1 MTANFISIAQ
11 KQEIDFIVATLCG
24 PAHSKQPAEVAFRTG
39 NPRHGE
45 RGFSRFQVC
54 FAHVTHVV
62 VLGCPCDAIV
72 GKRRRLPEHLRRR
85 LRACRLERM
94 VVL

>member
-1 MTANFISIAQ
+1 
-11 KQEIDFIVATLCG
+11 
-24 PAHSKQPAEVAFRTG
+24 
-39 NPRHGE
+39 
-45 RGFSRFQVC
+45 VC